1 MRRMRYQRDFAG
13 VFATLLLVCTGIGLI
28 GMPGIV
34 GAEWPGWSSLMFGVA
49 VLVLPV
55 AWILLR
61 ISSGTAAV
69 ARWIA
74 LAAVGA
80 VLVRLIWSAYDV
92 GPAIVIAVL
101 PLLALLV
108 LAAVVLVYSWP
119 QAASRALKD
128 VAQRNGWRVLD
139 PRELNLP
146 PLPLPVGR
154 AWSVRNVVQAPSGTA
169 FEVRWLQW
177 HGLVCR
183 RRRLS
188 VFVAPALPAALPPME
203 VRPGGLSRSDI
214 TLESAE
220 FNRSFDVIG
229 NDARYLTAVLHP
241 RTMQALLDARPISL
255 AVASTAWVLYDDQPL
270 TPESLTRGVA
280 NLERISIPGH
290 VLDDFGQYTGQPSR
304 RGLRFTGPRFDL
316 SAGALLARLAAMTTG
331 LLGLTLLTCL
341 AAAATEPDF
350 DPPRP
355 VSTLLI
361 AAAVLLTIA
370 VICVLVPKRRPTL
383 GG

>member
-1 MRRMRYQRDFAG
+1 MKYQRDLVG
-13 VFATLLLVCTGIGLI
+13 VCASLLLVCTGIGLI
-28 GMPGIV
+28 GIPGVV
-34 GAEWPGWSSLMFGVA
+34 GAEWPGWSSLMFLVA

-55 AWILLR
+55 AWVLLR
-61 ISSGTAAV
+61 ISSGTATV

-80 VLVRLIWSAYDV
+80 VLVRLVWSAYDV

-101 PLLALLV
+101 PLLAILV

-119 QAASRALKD
+119 QATSRALQD
-128 VAQRNGWRVLD
+128 VAQRNGWRLLD
-139 PRELNLP
+139 PRELDLP

-154 AWSVRNVVQAPSGTA
+154 AWSVRNVVQTPNGTA
-169 FEVRWLQW
+169 FEARWLRW
-177 HGLVCR
+177 HGVLCR

-188 VFVAPALPAALPPME
+188 AFVAPRLSAALPPME

-214 TLESAE
+214 TLESVE

-241 RTMQALLDARPISL
+241 RTMQALLDARPVSL
-255 AVASTAWVLYDDQPL
+255 ALASTALVLYDDQPL
-270 TPESLTRGVA
+270 TPESLTRGLA

-290 VLDDFGQYTGQPSR
+290 VLDDWGQYAGQPSR
-304 RGLRFTGPRFDL
+304 RGLRFTDRGFDL
-316 SAGALLARLAAMTTG
+316 SAGALMARLTAMTTG

-350 DPPRP
+350 DPPRS

-361 AAAVLLTIA
+361 AAGLLLAVA

>member
-1 MRRMRYQRDFAG
+1 MRRMRYQRDLVAVCG
-13 VFATLLLVCTGIGLI
+13 TLLLVVTGLGLI
-28 GMPGIV
+28 MMPGVV
-34 GAEWPGWSSLMFGVA
+34 GADWPGWSSLMIFVA
-49 VLVLPV
+49 ILVLPV
-55 AWILLR
+55 VWVLLGLT
-61 ISSGTAAV
+61 SGSATV

-92 GPAIVIAVL
+92 GPAVVIAVL
-101 PLLALLV
+101 PLLSLLV

-119 QAASRALKD
+119 QATTRALRD
-128 VAQRNGWRVLD
+128 VAQRNGWQLLD
-139 PRELNLP
+139 PRELELP
-146 PLPLPVGR
+146 ALPLPVGR
-154 AWSVRNVVQAPSGTA
+154 AWSVRNVVQTPNGTA

-177 HGLVCR
+177 HGLLCR

-188 VFVAPALPAALPPME
+188 VFVAPRLSAALPSME

-241 RTMQALLDARPISL
+241 RTMQALLDARPVSL
-255 AVASTAWVLYDDQPL
+255 AIASTALILYDDQPL
-270 TPESLTRGVA
+270 TPESLTRGLA
-280 NLERISIPGH
+280 TLDRITIPRH
-290 VLDDFGQYTGQPSR
+290 VLDDWGQHAGQPT
-304 RGLRFTGPRFDL
+304 RGLRFSGPKLDL
-316 SAGALLARLAAMTTG
+316 SGIAALARLTAMATG

-350 DPPRP
+350 DPPHP
-355 VSTLLI
+355 VSTLLG
-361 AAAVLLTIA
+361 AVGVLLGIA
-370 VICVLVPKRRPTL
+370 IICVLVPKRRPSLT
-383 GG
+383 G